1 MRLSQLANLRKT
13 AAFPGGRGTT
23 KTSLVFN
30 NEPESLASGMRQDK
44 EVEVSR
50 LEEKSTLS
58 LFSDDTVICV
68 ENLVA
73 TQGDY
78 QNDACVWQSGRYK
91 TNARTSVPFLRSSSR
106 SQIEILK
113 MPHTVALKV

>member
-13 AAFPGGRGTT
+13 AAFPRGRGTT

-44 EVEVSR
+44 EVEASG
-50 LEEKSTLS
+50 LEEKSALS
-58 LFSDDTVICV
+58 LFSDDTVTCV
-68 ENLVA
+68 ENPVA

-78 QNDACVWQSGRYK
+78 QNDVCVWQSGRYK

>member
-1 MRLSQLANLRKT
+1 
-13 AAFPGGRGTT
+13 
-23 KTSLVFN
+23 
-30 NEPESLASGMRQDK
+30 MRQDK
-44 EVEVSR
+44 EVEASG

-68 ENLVA
+68 ENPVA

-78 QNDACVWQSGRYK
+78 QNDVCVWQSGRYK